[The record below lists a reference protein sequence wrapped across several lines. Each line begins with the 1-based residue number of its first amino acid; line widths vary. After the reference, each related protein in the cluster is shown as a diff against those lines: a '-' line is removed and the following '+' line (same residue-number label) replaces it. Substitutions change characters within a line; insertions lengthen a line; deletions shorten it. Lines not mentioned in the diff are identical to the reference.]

1 MNLPQTLKRV
11 NSQRKNTLSTNLSL
25 VAKYAIDLAPLRKS
39 VDFRKLWSAEL
50 ISYLGTMFTYVAV
63 PFQIKELTN
72 SYVAVAIS
80 GLVEIVPLVIFGLYG
95 GVLADAIDRKKLI
108 WITEFLSLFFTGILL
123 INSLRSSPSIV
134 LIYIVAGLFAAVSGL
149 RQPAMTAALPRLVD
163 HEDMAA
169 ASALMSLRW
178 QAGVIVGPAIGG
190 VIISTYSVA
199 AGYAV
204 DIATFV
210 ISLILLSMMSNI
222 PASQEAEKPSLA
234 ALFEGIKY
242 SFARRDLLGTYLI
255 DLAAMFFAMPTALI
269 PFWADQLGAPWAL
282 GLLYAAG
289 TVGSVAIVLTSGWT
303 KNVRFYG
310 RAIMWA
316 AIGWGAAI
324 ALAGAT
330 NYLALVLLFLAL
342 AGASDMVSALFRSAM
357 WNQTIPDNL
366 RGRLAGIEL
375 LSYSLGPLAGQMR
388 AAGMA
393 AAFSLTFSVT
403 AGGIICIIS
412 VVLLAGFFPIL
423 RNFDIKTDKNALE
436 KAAESEKSR
445 SNPQGE
451 EEIS

>member
-1 MNLPQTLKRV
+1 M
-11 NSQRKNTLSTNLSL
+11 
-25 VAKYAIDLAPLRKS
+25 I
-39 VDFRKLWSAEL
+39 
-50 ISYLGTMFTYVAV
+50 TYVAV

-80 GLVEIVPLVIFGLYG
+80 GLIEIVPLIIFGLYG

-108 WITEFLSLFFTGILL
+108 WITEALSLIFTAILL
-123 INSLRSSPSIV
+123 TNSLVASPSIL
-134 LIYIVAGLFAAVSGL
+134 LIYIVSGLFAAVSGL
-149 RQPAMTAALPRLVD
+149 RQPAMQAALPRLVD
-163 HEDMAA
+163 HEDMVS

-178 QAGVIVGPAIGG
+178 QAGVIIGPTIGG
-190 VIISTYSVA
+190 VLISTFSVA
-199 AGYAV
+199 VGYAA

-210 ISLILLSMMSNI
+210 ISLILLAMMSNI
-222 PASQEAEKPSLA
+222 PPSQEAEKPSLA
-234 ALFEGIKY
+234 GLFEGIQY
-242 SFARRDLLGTYLI
+242 AFARKDLLGTYLV

-269 PFWADQLGAPWAL
+269 PFWADQLGTPWAL

-289 TVGSVAIVLTSGWT
+289 TVGSIAVTITSGWT
-303 KNVRFYG
+303 KSIRFYG
-310 RAIMWA
+310 RAIIWA

-324 ALAGAT
+324 AMAGAT

-342 AGASDMVSALFRSAM
+342 AGASDMISALFRSAM
-357 WNQTIPDNL
+357 WNQTIPDNF

-412 VVLLAGFFPIL
+412 VALLAGFFPIL
-423 RNFDIKTDKNALE
+423 RKFDIKTDQNALE
-436 KAAESEKSR
+436 KAAESEKLR
-445 SNPQGE
+445 VNPRPE

>member
-1 MNLPQTLKRV
+1 M
-11 NSQRKNTLSTNLSL
+11 
-25 VAKYAIDLAPLRKS
+25 I
-39 VDFRKLWSAEL
+39 
-50 ISYLGTMFTYVAV
+50 TYVAV

-80 GLVEIVPLVIFGLYG
+80 GLIEIVPLVIFGLYG

-108 WITEFLSLFFTGILL
+108 WTTEALSLIFTSLLL
-123 INSLRSSPSIV
+123 INSLNDSPSIL
-134 LIYIVAGLFAAVSGL
+134 LIYVVSGLFAAVSGL
-149 RQPAMTAALPRLVD
+149 RQPAMQAALPRLVD
-163 HEDMAA
+163 HEDMTA

-178 QAGVIVGPAIGG
+178 QAGVIIGPTVGG
-190 VIISTYSVA
+190 VLISTFSVA
-199 AGYAV
+199 VGYTA

-210 ISLILLSMMSNI
+210 ISLILLAMMRNI
-222 PASQEAEKPSLA
+222 PPSKEAEKPSLA
-234 ALFEGIKY
+234 ALFDGLKY
-242 SFARRDLLGTYLI
+242 AFARKDLLATYLI

-289 TVGSVAIVLTSGWT
+289 TVGAISVTITSGWT
-303 KNVRFYG
+303 KNVRLYG

-330 NYLALVLLFLAL
+330 HYLALVLLFLAL

-393 AAFSLTFSVT
+393 AAFTLTFSVT
-403 AGGIICIIS
+403 AGGIICVIC
-412 VVLLAGFFPIL
+412 VALLASFFPIL
-423 RNFDIKTDKNALE
+423 RKFDIKTDRFALE
-436 KAAESEKSR
+436 KAAESEKLR
-445 SNPQGE
+445 LNPQPE
-451 EEIS
+451 DEIS

>member
-1 MNLPQTLKRV
+1 
-11 NSQRKNTLSTNLSL
+11 
-25 VAKYAIDLAPLRKS
+25 VAKYAIDISPLRKS
-39 VDFRKLWSAEL
+39 ADFRYLWTAGL
-50 ISYLGTMFTYVAV
+50 ISYFGSMFTYVAV

-72 SYVAVAIS
+72 SYVAVAMS
-80 GLVEIVPLVIFGLYG
+80 GLIEIVPLVIFGLYG

-108 WITEFLSLFFTGILL
+108 WITEALSLLLTGLLL
-123 INSLRSSPSIV
+123 INSLMDSPSII
-134 LIYIVAGLFAAVSGL
+134 LIYVVSGLFAAVSGL
-149 RQPAMTAALPRLVD
+149 RQPAMSAALPRLVD
-163 HEDMAA
+163 HEDMTA

-178 QAGVIVGPAIGG
+178 QMGVIIGPTIGG
-190 VIISTYSVA
+190 VLISTFSVSV
-199 AGYAV
+199 GYGA

-210 ISLILLSMMSNI
+210 ISLILLAMMSNI
-222 PASQEAEKPSLA
+222 PPSKEAEKPSLA
-234 ALFEGIKY
+234 ALLDGIKY
-242 SFARRDLLGTYLI
+242 SFARKDLLGTYLI

-269 PFWADQLGAPWAL
+269 PFWADQLGSPWAL
-282 GLLYAAG
+282 GFLYAAG
-289 TVGSVAIVLTSGWT
+289 TVGSVAIILTSGWT

-388 AAGMA
+388 AASMA

-412 VVLLAGFFPIL
+412 VALLAGFFPIL
-423 RNFDIKTDKNALE
+423 RKFDIKTDKNALE

-451 EEIS
+451 GEIS

>member
-1 MNLPQTLKRV
+1 MLQALNFLHQ
-11 NSQRKNTLSTNLSL
+11 NTHSTNLTL
-25 VAKYAIDLAPLRKS
+25 VAKSAIDLSPLRKS
-39 VDFRKLWSAEL
+39 ADFRNIWLAGL
-50 ISYLGTMFTYVAV
+50 ISNFGSMITYVAV
-63 PFQIKELTN
+63 PFQIKELTH

-80 GLVEIVPLVIFGLYG
+80 GLIEIVPLIIFGLYG

-108 WITEFLSLFFTGILL
+108 WITEALSLIFTGLLL
-123 INSLRSSPSIV
+123 INSLVDSPSIV
-134 LIYIVAGLFAAVSGL
+134 VIYIVSGLFAAVSGL
-149 RQPAMTAALPRLVD
+149 RQPAMEAALPRLVD
-163 HEDMAA
+163 HEDLAA
-169 ASALMSLRW
+169 AAALMSLRR
-178 QAGVIVGPAIGG
+178 QAGVIIGPTIGG
-190 VIISTYSVA
+190 VIISTFSVA
-199 AGYAV
+199 AGYGA

-210 ISLILLSMMSNI
+210 ISLILLAMMSNI
-222 PASQEAEKPSLA
+222 PPSHTADKPSLA
-234 ALFEGIKY
+234 ALFDGIKY
-242 SFARRDLLGTYLI
+242 AFARKDLLGTYLV

-289 TVGSVAIVLTSGWT
+289 TIGALAITITSGWT

-310 RAIMWA
+310 KAIMWA

-375 LSYSLGPLAGQMR
+375 LSYSLGPLAGQMH

-393 AAFSLTFSVT
+393 AAFTLTISVT
-403 AGGIICIIS
+403 AGGIICIIC
-412 VVLLAGFFPIL
+412 VALLAGFFPIL
-423 RNFDIKTDKNALE
+423 RKFDVKTDTFALE
-436 KAAESEKSR
+436 KAAESKKLR
-445 SNPQGE
+445 LNPQSEG
-451 EEIS
+451 EIS

>member
-1 MNLPQTLKRV
+1 M
-11 NSQRKNTLSTNLSL
+11 
-25 VAKYAIDLAPLRKS
+25 AKYAIDLSPLRKS
-39 VDFRKLWSAEL
+39 ADFRNLWAAGL
-50 ISYLGTMFTYVAV
+50 ISYFGSMITYVAV

-80 GLVEIVPLVIFGLYG
+80 GLIEIVPLIIFGLYG

-108 WITEFLSLFFTGILL
+108 WITEALSLIFTAILL
-123 INSLRSSPSIV
+123 TNSLVASPSIL
-134 LIYIVAGLFAAVSGL
+134 LIYIVSGLFAAVSGV
-149 RQPAMTAALPRLVD
+149 RQPAMQAALPRLVD
-163 HEDMAA
+163 HEDMVS

-178 QAGVIVGPAIGG
+178 QAGVIIGPTIGG
-190 VIISTYSVA
+190 VLISTFSVA
-199 AGYAV
+199 VGYAA

-210 ISLILLSMMSNI
+210 ISLILLAMMSNI
-222 PASQEAEKPSLA
+222 PPSQEAEKPSLA
-234 ALFEGIKY
+234 GLFEGIQY
-242 SFARRDLLGTYLI
+242 AFARKDLLGTYLV

-269 PFWADQLGAPWAL
+269 PFWADQLGTPWAL

-289 TVGSVAIVLTSGWT
+289 TVGSIAVTITSGWT
-303 KNVRFYG
+303 KSIRFYG
-310 RAIMWA
+310 RAIIWA

-324 ALAGAT
+324 AMAGAT

-342 AGASDMVSALFRSAM
+342 AGASDMISALFRSAM
-357 WNQTIPDNL
+357 WNQTIPDNF

-412 VVLLAGFFPIL
+412 VALLAGFFPIL
-423 RNFDIKTDKNALE
+423 RKFDIKTDQNALE
-436 KAAESEKSR
+436 KASESEKLR
-445 SNPQGE
+445 VNPRPE

>member
-1 MNLPQTLKRV
+1 M
-11 NSQRKNTLSTNLSL
+11 
-25 VAKYAIDLAPLRKS
+25 AKYAIDISPLRKS
-39 VDFRKLWSAEL
+39 RDFRNLWAAGL
-50 ISYLGTMFTYVAV
+50 ISYFGSMITYVAV

-80 GLVEIVPLVIFGLYG
+80 GLIEIVPLVIFGLYG

-108 WITEFLSLFFTGILL
+108 WITEALSLLFTALLL
-123 INSLRSSPSIV
+123 INSLLDSPSIL
-134 LIYIVAGLFAAVSGL
+134 LIYVVSGLFAATSGL
-149 RQPAMTAALPRLVD
+149 RQPAMQAALPRLVD
-163 HEDMAA
+163 HEDMTAA
-169 ASALMSLRW
+169 AALMSIRW
-178 QAGVIVGPAIGG
+178 QAGVIIGPTIGG
-190 VIISTYSVA
+190 ILISTFSVA
-199 AGYAV
+199 VGYAA

-210 ISLILLSMMSNI
+210 ISLILLALLSNI
-222 PASQEAEKPSLA
+222 PPSQEAEKPSLA
-234 ALFEGIKY
+234 GLFEGIKY
-242 SFARRDLLGTYLI
+242 AFARKDLLGTYLI

-269 PFWADQLGAPWAL
+269 PFWADQLGTPWAL

-289 TVGSVAIVLTSGWT
+289 TIGSIAVTITSGWT

-330 NYLALVLLFLAL
+330 NYLALVLFFLAA
-342 AGASDMVSALFRSAM
+342 AGASDMISALFRSAM
-357 WNQTIPDNL
+357 WNQTIPDNF

-412 VVLLAGFFPIL
+412 VALLASFLPTF
-423 RNFDIKTDKNALE
+423 RKFDIKTDKFALE
-436 KAAESEKSR
+436 KAAESR
-445 SNPQGE
+445 NLRVNPQSEGE
-451 EEIS
+451 IV

>member
-1 MNLPQTLKRV
+1 M
-11 NSQRKNTLSTNLSL
+11 
-25 VAKYAIDLAPLRKS
+25 AKYAIDISPLRKS
-39 VDFRKLWSAEL
+39 ADFRYLWTAGL
-50 ISYLGTMFTYVAV
+50 ISYFGSMFTYVAV

-72 SYVAVAIS
+72 SYVAVAMS
-80 GLVEIVPLVIFGLYG
+80 GLIEIVPLVIFGLYG

-108 WITEFLSLFFTGILL
+108 WITEALSLLLTGLLL
-123 INSLRSSPSIV
+123 INSLMDSPSII
-134 LIYIVAGLFAAVSGL
+134 LIYVVSGLFAAVSGL
-149 RQPAMTAALPRLVD
+149 RQPAMSAALPRLVD
-163 HEDMAA
+163 HEDMTA

-178 QAGVIVGPAIGG
+178 QMGVIIGPTIGG
-190 VIISTYSVA
+190 VLISTFSVSV
-199 AGYAV
+199 GYGA

-210 ISLILLSMMSNI
+210 ISLILLAMMSNI
-222 PASQEAEKPSLA
+222 PPSKEAEKPSLA
-234 ALFEGIKY
+234 ALLDGIKY
-242 SFARRDLLGTYLI
+242 SFARKDLLGTYLI

-282 GLLYAAG
+282 GFLYAAG
-289 TVGSVAIVLTSGWT
+289 TVGSVAIILTSGWT

-388 AAGMA
+388 AASMA

-412 VVLLAGFFPIL
+412 VALLAGFFPIL
-423 RNFDIKTDKNALE
+423 RKFDIKTDKNALE

-445 SNPQGE
+445 SNPQSGD
-451 EEIS
+451 EIS

>member
-1 MNLPQTLKRV
+1 M
-11 NSQRKNTLSTNLSL
+11 
-25 VAKYAIDLAPLRKS
+25 AKYAIDLSPLRKS
-39 VDFRKLWSAEL
+39 ADFRYLWSAGL
-50 ISYLGTMFTYVAV
+50 ISYFGSMITYVAV

-72 SYVAVAIS
+72 SYVAVAVS

-95 GVLADAIDRKKLI
+95 GVLADSIDRKKLI
-108 WITEFLSLFFTGILL
+108 WITEALSLLLTGILL
-123 INSLRSSPSIV
+123 INSLLDSPSII
-134 LIYIVAGLFAAVSGL
+134 LIYVVAGLFAAVSGL
-149 RQPAMTAALPRLVD
+149 RQPAMSAALPRLVD
-163 HEDMAA
+163 HEDMTA

-178 QAGVIVGPAIGG
+178 QAGVIIGPTIGG
-190 VIISTYSVA
+190 VLISTFSVSV
-199 AGYAV
+199 GYGA

-210 ISLILLSMMSNI
+210 ISLILLAMMSNI
-222 PASQEAEKPSLA
+222 PPSKEAEKPSLA
-234 ALFEGIKY
+234 ALLDGIKY
-242 SFARRDLLGTYLI
+242 SFARKDLLGTYLI

-282 GLLYAAG
+282 GFLYAAG
-289 TVGSVAIVLTSGWT
+289 TVGSVAIILTSGWT

-388 AAGMA
+388 AASMA

-412 VVLLAGFFPIL
+412 VALLAGFFPIL
-423 RNFDIKTDKNALE
+423 RKFDIKTDKNALE

-451 EEIS
+451 GEIS